1 MKKFLLAA
9 ALIVGVVVSQL
20 VAMSRAS
27 AEDVYVGNW
36 EGGWKAYLLSD
47 SIDYKLNTGNGFY
60 LTCYCQIK
68 AVSPKNT
75 VKILD
80 YVFESFNDSNGKMA
94 GATFRDSTGAS
105 GRFYIGQPG
114 EYEIEHTVFK
124 MLRYYVKNQMNS

>member
-1 MKKFLLAA
+1 MKKILLAA
-9 ALIVGVVVSQL
+9 AFVVGIVASQF
-20 VAMSRAS
+20 VAPAQAS
-27 AEDVYVGNW
+27 AEDFYVGNW

-47 SIDYKLNTGNGFY
+47 SIDYKLNSGNGFS

-80 YVFESFNDSNGKMA
+80 YMFESFNDSNGKMA

-114 EYEIEHTVFK
+114 QYEIEHKVFQ
-124 MLRYYVKNQMNS
+124 MLLYYVKHQMNS